1 MDSSPHSVPGFP
13 TGGPD
18 QPKVNAM
25 SATEIVPGLAPLA
38 DRYDTYLVDLWGC
51 LHDGVTPFPA
61 ALDALERLRAGGGK
75 RVCFLSNGPRR
86 IASLIRR
93 LDEMGVARSLYDAVM
108 SSGESAWAALKHR
121 DDAWH
126 ERLGRR
132 CLHVGPERDNDVR
145 EGNGLDIVERVEEAD
160 FILCTGIDGWDETVE
175 DYEPL
180 LAAAA
185 ARALPMVCANP
196 DLVVHI
202 GDRLSLCAGSLAVH
216 YVELGGDVSWHGK
229 PNGAVFARAMA
240 ALGCPDEGR
249 ALMIGDGLR
258 TDVAGGNAFGI
269 DTLFLSAGIHAEE
282 VGSPPDPAR
291 LAARSAELGVRP
303 TWATEALCW

>member
-1 MDSSPHSVPGFP
+1 
-13 TGGPD
+13 
-18 QPKVNAM
+18 M
-25 SATEIVPGLAPLA
+25 SATRIVAGLAPLA
-38 DRYDTYLVDLWGC
+38 ERYDAYLVDLWGC
-51 LHDGVTPFPA
+51 LHDGVRPFPA

-93 LDEMGVARSLYDAVM
+93 LDDMGVPQSLYDAVM

-121 DDAWH
+121 DDPWH
-126 ERLGRR
+126 ARLGRR

-145 EGNGLDIVERVEEAD
+145 EGNGLDIVERVEDAD
-160 FILCTGIDGWDETVE
+160 FILCTGIDGWDETVA

-180 LAAAA
+180 LAAGA
-185 ARALPMVCANP
+185 ARGLPMVCANP

-202 GDRLSLCAGSLAVH
+202 GEKLSLCAGSLAVR
-216 YVELGGDVSWHGK
+216 YVELGGDVAWHGK
-229 PNGAVFARAMA
+229 PDGAVFARALE
-240 ALGCPDEGR
+240 ALGDPDPAR

-258 TDVAGGNAFGI
+258 TDIAGGNAYGI
-269 DTLFLSAGIHAEE
+269 DTLFLSGGIHAGE
-282 VGSPPDPAR
+282 VGAPPDPAR

-303 TWATEALCW
+303 TWATTALRW

>member
-1 MDSSPHSVPGFP
+1 
-13 TGGPD
+13 
-18 QPKVNAM
+18 M
-25 SATEIVPGLAPLA
+25 SATEILAGLEPLA
-38 DRYDTYLVDLWGC
+38 ARYDSYLVDLWGC

-93 LDEMGVARSLYDAVM
+93 LDDMSVPRSLYDAVM

-121 DDAWH
+121 SDPWH
-126 ERLGRR
+126 ARLGRR

-145 EGNGLDIVERVEEAD
+145 EGNGLDIVARVEDAD
-160 FILCTGIDGWDETVE
+160 FILCTGIDGWDETVA

-180 LAAAA
+180 LAAGA

-202 GDRLSLCAGSLAVH
+202 GDRLSLCAGSLAQR
-216 YVELGGDVSWHGK
+216 YVELGGDVTWHGK
-229 PNGAVFARAMA
+229 PDGTVFARALE
-240 ALGCPDEGR
+240 ALGGPDPAR
-249 ALMIGDGLR
+249 TLMVGDGLR
-258 TDVAGGNAFGI
+258 TDIAGGNAYGI

-282 VGSPPDPAR
+282 VGTPPDPAR
-291 LAARSAELGVRP
+291 LASRAAELGVRP
-303 TWATEALCW
+303 TWAMTALRW